1 MTPTFTVTV
10 RTVAEHDDIDVVVL
24 STSLSDP
31 LILERESDAFAQL
44 TAEHGTPLL
53 VLTYTQPSQASI
65 DLLADLGIPWATS
78 PRHTFARMVDHLVE
92 ASGGAHEV
100 SSRPAAFDG
109 PPASSFVGQRLDMW
123 SWRSPRRSGSCAP
136 GAWRCPPVTSPRPP
150 TTPPGFAAVGGPVA
164 MKVVSID
171 LSHKSD
177 LARRRARRRPR
188 TRRRRVPRSRR
199 ASGTARRRCAR
210 GAHGGRGPRGHR
222 RRAPRRD
229 LRPAGHDRRGRD
241 LRRAPRRR
249 PLRAAPRRP
258 HRRRRARSTT
268 SASPPCSRVPAAGAA
283 PTSTRSP
290 TSSSGWRRSR
300 RTATS
305 PSSTSTPSP
314 CTTRGEAS
322 PSSMRGWCCAG
333 ADERARGAGL
343 ACPYKA

>member
-1 MTPTFTVTV
+1 
-10 RTVAEHDDIDVVVL
+10 
-24 STSLSDP
+24 
-31 LILERESDAFAQL
+31 
-44 TAEHGTPLL
+44 
-53 VLTYTQPSQASI
+53 
-65 DLLADLGIPWATS
+65 
-78 PRHTFARMVDHLVE
+78 
-92 ASGGAHEV
+92 
-100 SSRPAAFDG
+100 
-109 PPASSFVGQRLDMW
+109 
-123 SWRSPRRSGSCAP
+123 
-136 GAWRCPPVTSPRPP
+136 
-150 TTPPGFAAVGGPVA
+150 

-177 LARRRARRRPR
+177 LRGVALDVDPARAGD
-188 TRRRRVPRSRR
+188 VY
-199 ASGTARRRCAR
+199 
-210 GAHGGRGPRGHR
+210 
-222 RRAPRRD
+222 RD
-229 LRPAGHDRRGRD
+229 LVERVEPRVDGVLVERMADAGHEVIVGVLHDETFG
-241 LRRAPRRR
+241 
-249 PLRAAPRRP
+249 PLVMIGAGGIYAELLDDVRFVPLP
-258 HRRRRARSTT
+258 VDHTRRRRARSTT